1 MSSYYDAHTLAV
13 VVAVRSS
20 RWSLAFANQTGE
32 TVSADGSVLEF
43 KFEPFKP
50 GPHKQL
56 PAVYAQLR
64 ERFPVYLTGS
74 NIWVVSRFDD
84 VKAVQSNPEVFSSRP
99 NPYEGDTA
107 APDAEMK
114 PEVIERLMAL
124 AAGIPVDMNEMAS
137 AKTIAAADPPQH
149 TRMRRIVS
157 RGFTPPR
164 IKEMADAIGAIV
176 DRCLT
181 GVDELPS
188 FDLVER
194 LAVPLP
200 VEMICHI
207 LGIDQS
213 QYGRAKHWSDGFAA
227 AADADAF
234 SSPAERNELMLRTIK
249 EFSTYFVP
257 LIEARRTE
265 PRNDLVSAMV
275 AAIDNESLSTV
286 ETLMVAITIM
296 VAGNETST
304 NLIGN
309 TVVEL
314 LSNPDQ
320 LRLLLDDPG
329 LLPNAV
335 DEANRLTA
343 PIQFAFR
350 EATEEVEV
358 AGTTIPKGA
367 IVALHMA
374 AANRDPRR
382 FEDPDRFLIT
392 RPPAKNLS
400 FGHGIH
406 FCLGA
411 HLAGQ
416 EVRAAVGGMLPHLEH
431 LELTGAPL
439 QRNPTA
445 LLNGWQKIE
454 LAWVP

>member
-1 MSSYYDAHTLAV
+1 MTSGGTD
-13 VVAVRSS
+13 
-20 RWSLAFANQTGE
+20 
-32 TVSADGSVLEF
+32 LE
-43 KFEPFKP
+43 FEPFTP
-50 GPHKQL
+50 GPREQL
-56 PAVYAQLR
+56 PAVLAELR
-64 ERFPVYLTGS
+64 ERFPVYHTS
-74 NIWVVSRFDD
+74 SDIWVISRFDD
-84 VKAVQSNPEVFSSRP
+84 VKAVQSTPELFSSRP
-99 NPYEGDTA
+99 NPYEGS
-107 APDAEMK
+107 APPEDEMK
-114 PEVIERLMAL
+114 PEVLDRLVAL
-124 AAGIPVDMNEMAS
+124 ASGIPVDMTEMAS

-164 IKEMADAIGAIV
+164 IKEMATAIEEIV
-176 DRCLT
+176 DRCLAGIEDQPT
-181 GVDELPS
+181 
-188 FDLVER
+188 FDVVQR

-207 LGIDQS
+207 LGIDRSRYTQVK
-213 QYGRAKHWSDGFAA
+213 RWSDGFAA
-227 AADADAF
+227 AAGAVF
-234 SSPAERNELMLRTIK
+234 SSPAERNELLLANVK
-249 EFSTYFVP
+249 DFGTYFVP
-257 LIEARRTE
+257 LIEARRGE
-265 PRNDLVSAMV
+265 PKGDLVSAMV

-286 ETLMVAITIM
+286 ETLMMSITIM

-320 LRLLLDDPG
+320 LQLLRDDPA

-335 DEANRLTA
+335 DEANRLTS

-350 EATEEVEV
+350 EATEDTEI
-358 AGTTIPKGA
+358 AGTPIPKGA
-367 IVALHMA
+367 IIALHMA

-382 FEDPDRFLIT
+382 FGDPDRFLID
-392 RPPAKNLS
+392 RPPGRNLA

-416 EVRAAVGGMLPHLEH
+416 EVRTAIGGLLPYLDKLQLVG
-431 LELTGAPL
+431 PL

-445 LLNGWQKIE
+445 LLNGWQKVE
-454 LAWVP
+454 LAWV

>member
-1 MSSYYDAHTLAV
+1 L
-13 VVAVRSS
+13 
-20 RWSLAFANQTGE
+20 
-32 TVSADGSVLEF
+32 SADGSVLD
-43 KFEPFKP
+43 FEPFKP
-50 GPHKQL
+50 GPREQL
-56 PAVYAQLR
+56 PAVYAELR
-64 ERFPVYLTGS
+64 ERFPVYHTGS
-74 NIWVVSRFDD
+74 NIWVISRFDD
-84 VKAVQSNPEVFSSRP
+84 VKAVQSSPDVFSSRP
-99 NPYEGDTA
+99 NPYEGDS
-107 APDAEMK
+107 APSDAEMK

-164 IKEMADAIGAIV
+164 IKEMATAISAIV

-181 GVDELPS
+181 GIGDLPR
-188 FDLVER
+188 FDVVER

-213 QYGRAKHWSDGFAA
+213 EYRRAKCWSDAFAA
-227 AADADAF
+227 AAGAEF
-234 SSPAERNELMLRTIK
+234 SSPAERNELMLSTIK

-275 AAIDNESLSTV
+275 AAIDNESLSNV

-314 LSNPDQ
+314 LTNPDQ
-320 LRLLLDDPG
+320 LQLLLDDPS

-350 EATEEVEV
+350 EATEETEV

-382 FEDPDRFLIT
+382 FDDPDRFLIT
-392 RPPAKNLS
+392 RPAAKNLS

-411 HLAGQ
+411 HLASQ
-416 EVRAAVGGMLPHLEH
+416 EVRAAIGGMLPYLDH
-431 LELTGAPL
+431 LELTDAPL

-445 LLNGWQKIE
+445 LLNGWQRVE
-454 LAWVP
+454 LAWVS

>member
-1 MSSYYDAHTLAV
+1 M
-13 VVAVRSS
+13 
-20 RWSLAFANQTGE
+20 
-32 TVSADGSVLEF
+32 SADGSVLEF
-43 KFEPFKP
+43 EPFKP
-50 GPHKQL
+50 GPPGQL
-56 PAVYAQLR
+56 PAVYAELR
-64 ERFPVYLTGS
+64 ERCPVYRS
-74 NIWVVSRFDD
+74 DSDIWVVSRFDD
-84 VKAVQSNPEVFSSRP
+84 VKAVQSNPGVFSSRP
-99 NPYEGDTA
+99 NPYEGS
-107 APDAEMK
+107 APPDEEMK

-124 AAGIPVDMNEMAS
+124 VAGMPIDMEEMAS

-164 IKEMADAIGAIV
+164 IKEMADEISQIV
-176 DRCLT
+176 DRCLS
-181 GVDELPS
+181 GIDDQHG

-207 LGIDQS
+207 LGIDRS
-213 QYGRAKHWSDGFAA
+213 EYGRAKRWSDAFAA
-227 AADADAF
+227 GADIYS
-234 SSPAERNELMLRTIK
+234 SSPAERSEMMLSTIK

-257 LIEARRTE
+257 LIEARRVE

-275 AAIDNESLSTV
+275 AAIDNESLTTV

-296 VAGNETST
+296 VAGNETTT

-314 LSNPDQ
+314 LENPDQ
-320 LRLLLDDPG
+320 LKLLLDDPS
-329 LLPNAV
+329 LLPAV
-335 DEANRLTA
+335 VEEGNRLSS

-350 EATEEVEV
+350 EATEDTEI
-358 AGTTIPKGA
+358 AGTPIPKGA
-367 IVALHMA
+367 IIALHMA

-382 FEDPDRFLIT
+382 FDDPDRFLIN
-392 RPPAKNLS
+392 RPPGKNLA

-416 EVRAAVGGMLPHLEH
+416 EVRAAIGGLLPYLGR
-431 LELTGAPL
+431 LKLADAPL
-439 QRNPTA
+439 HRNPTA
-445 LLNGWQKIE
+445 LLNGWQRID
-454 LAWVP
+454 LAWVS

>member
-1 MSSYYDAHTLAV
+1 MTAGGTD
-13 VVAVRSS
+13 
-20 RWSLAFANQTGE
+20 
-32 TVSADGSVLEF
+32 LE
-43 KFEPFKP
+43 FEPFTP
-50 GPHKQL
+50 GPSEQL
-56 PAVYAQLR
+56 PAVLAELR
-64 ERFPVYLTGS
+64 ERFPVYHTS
-74 NIWVVSRFDD
+74 SDIWVISRFDD
-84 VKAVQSNPEVFSSRP
+84 VKAVQSTPELFSSRP
-99 NPYEGDTA
+99 NPYEGS
-107 APDAEMK
+107 APPDEEMK
-114 PEVIERLMAL
+114 PEVVERLLAL
-124 AAGIPVDMNEMAS
+124 AAGIPVDMAEMAS

-164 IKEMADAIGAIV
+164 IKEMATAIEEIV
-176 DRCLT
+176 DRCLA
-181 GVDELPS
+181 GIEDQPA
-188 FDLVER
+188 FDVVQR

-207 LGIDQS
+207 LGIDSNHYPQ
-213 QYGRAKHWSDGFAA
+213 AKRWSDAFAA
-227 AADADAF
+227 AAGAVF
-234 SSPAERNELMLRTIK
+234 SSPAERNELMLATIK
-249 EFSTYFVP
+249 EFGTYFVP
-257 LIEARRTE
+257 LIEARRAE
-265 PRNDLVSAMV
+265 PKGDLVSAMV

-314 LSNPDQ
+314 LLNRDQ
-320 LRLLLDDPG
+320 LKLLREDPT

-335 DEANRLTA
+335 DEANRLTS

-350 EATEEVEV
+350 EATEDTEI
-358 AGTTIPKGA
+358 AGTPIPKGA
-367 IVALHMA
+367 IIALHMA

-382 FEDPDRFLIT
+382 FENPDRFLID
-392 RPPAKNLS
+392 RPPGRNLA

-416 EVRAAVGGMLPHLEH
+416 EVRTAIGGLLPHLDR
-431 LELTGAPL
+431 LELVGPL

-445 LLNGWQKIE
+445 LLNGWQKVH
-454 LAWVP
+454 LAWV

>member
-1 MSSYYDAHTLAV
+1 
-13 VVAVRSS
+13 
-20 RWSLAFANQTGE
+20 
-32 TVSADGSVLEF
+32 VSADGSVLEF
-43 KFEPFKP
+43 EPFHP
-50 GPHKQL
+50 GPRELL
-56 PAVYAQLR
+56 PEVYSELR
-64 ERFPVYLTGS
+64 ERFPVYRSES

-84 VKAVQSNPEVFSSRP
+84 VKAVQSNPTIFSSRP
-99 NPYEGDTA
+99 NPYEGDS
-107 APDAEMK
+107 APADAELK
-114 PEVIERLMAL
+114 PEVVERLMAL

-164 IKEMADAIGAIV
+164 IKEMAAAINEIV
-176 DRCLT
+176 ERCLA
-181 GVDELPS
+181 GVGDLPT
-188 FDLVER
+188 FDVVER

-207 LGIDQS
+207 LGIARS
-213 QYGRAKHWSDGFAA
+213 EYGRAKSWSDNFAA
-227 AADADAF
+227 AAGDNF
-234 SSPAERNELMLRTIK
+234 NSPAERNEMMLTTIK

-257 LIEARRTE
+257 LIEARRVE

-314 LSNPDQ
+314 LTNPDQ
-320 LRLLLDDPG
+320 LKLLLDDPA

-350 EATEEVEV
+350 EATEETEV

-382 FEDPDRFLIT
+382 FEDPDRYLIT
-392 RPPAKNLS
+392 RPVAKNLS

-416 EVRAAVGGMLPHLEH
+416 EVRTAIGGLLPYLDR
-431 LELTGAPL
+431 LELSGAPL

-445 LLNGWQKIE
+445 LLNGWQRVE
-454 LAWVP
+454 LAWTS

>member
-1 MSSYYDAHTLAV
+1 
-13 VVAVRSS
+13 
-20 RWSLAFANQTGE
+20 
-32 TVSADGSVLEF
+32 VSVDGSDVR
-43 KFEPFKP
+43 FEPFTP
-50 GPHKQL
+50 GPPGEL
-56 PAVYAQLR
+56 PAVYAELR
-64 ERFPVYLTGS
+64 ERFPVYRTDS
-74 NIWVVSRFDD
+74 NIWVISRFDD
-84 VKAVQSNPEVFSSRP
+84 VKAVQSQPELFSSRP
-99 NPYEGDTA
+99 NPYEGA
-107 APDAEMK
+107 AEAPDAELK
-114 PEVIERLMAL
+114 PEVIDRLMAL
-124 AAGIPVDMNEMAS
+124 AAGIPVDMAEMAS

-164 IKEMADAIGAIV
+164 IKEMGAAISAIA
-176 DRCLT
+176 DRCLA
-181 GVDELPS
+181 GIGDESS
-188 FDLVER
+188 FDVVDR

-207 LGIDQS
+207 LGIDRS
-213 QYGRAKHWSDGFAA
+213 EYGRAKRWSDGFAA
-227 AADADAF
+227 AAGVQFD
-234 SSPAERNELMLRTIK
+234 SPAERNELMLSTVK

-257 LIEARRTE
+257 LIEARRAE
-265 PRNDLVSAMV
+265 PMNDLVSVMV

-286 ETLMVAITIM
+286 ETLMMAITIM

-309 TVVEL
+309 MVVEL

-320 LRLLLDDPG
+320 LKLLLDDPA

-350 EATEEVEV
+350 EATEETQIS
-358 AGTTIPKGA
+358 GTTIPKNA
-367 IVALHMA
+367 IIALHMA

-382 FEDPDRFLIT
+382 FEDPDSFRIT
-392 RPPAKNLS
+392 RPAAKNLS

-416 EVRAAVGGMLPHLEH
+416 EVRAAVGGLLPYLDR
-431 LELTGAPL
+431 LELTDAPL

-445 LLNGWQKIE
+445 LLNGWQKVE
-454 LAWVP
+454 LAWVA

>member
-1 MSSYYDAHTLAV
+1 L
-13 VVAVRSS
+13 
-20 RWSLAFANQTGE
+20 
-32 TVSADGSVLEF
+32 SADGSLLE
-43 KFEPFKP
+43 FEPFKP
-50 GPHKQL
+50 GPPEQL
-56 PAVYAQLR
+56 PAVYAELR
-64 ERFPVYLTGS
+64 ERFPVYRS
-74 NIWVVSRFDD
+74 DSDIWVVSRFDD
-84 VKAVQSNPEVFSSRP
+84 VKAVQSNPQQFSSRP
-99 NPYEGDTA
+99 NPYEGS
-107 APDAEMK
+107 APPDEEMK

-124 AAGIPVDMNEMAS
+124 VAGMPIDMEEMAS

-164 IKEMADAIGAIV
+164 IKEMADEITQIV
-176 DRCLT
+176 DRCLS
-181 GVDELPS
+181 GINDLPG

-207 LGIDQS
+207 LGIDRS
-213 QYGRAKHWSDGFAA
+213 EYGRAKRWSDAFAA
-227 AADADAF
+227 AAGAEF
-234 SSPAERNELMLRTIK
+234 SSPAERSEMMLSTIK

-257 LIEARRTE
+257 LIEARRVE

-275 AAIDNESLSTV
+275 AAIDNESLTTV

-296 VAGNETST
+296 VAGNETTT

-314 LSNPDQ
+314 LANPDQ
-320 LRLLLDDPG
+320 LKLLLDDPS
-329 LLPNAV
+329 LLPAVV
-335 DEANRLTA
+335 DEGNRLST

-350 EATEEVEV
+350 EATEDTEI
-358 AGTTIPKGA
+358 AGTPIPKGA

-382 FEDPDRFLIT
+382 FDDPDRFLIT
-392 RPPAKNLS
+392 RPAGKNLA

-416 EVRAAVGGMLPHLEH
+416 EVRAAIGGLLPYLDR
-431 LELTGAPL
+431 LKLADAPL

-445 LLNGWQKIE
+445 LLNGWQRID
-454 LAWVP
+454 LAWVS

>member
-1 MSSYYDAHTLAV
+1 L
-13 VVAVRSS
+13 
-20 RWSLAFANQTGE
+20 
-32 TVSADGSVLEF
+32 SADGSVLEF
-43 KFEPFKP
+43 EPFHP
-50 GPHKQL
+50 GPREQL
-56 PAVYAQLR
+56 PEIYAELR
-64 ERFPVYLTGS
+64 ERFPVYRTAS
-74 NIWVVSRFDD
+74 NIWVISRFDD
-84 VKAVQSNPEVFSSRP
+84 VKAVQSNPAVFSSRP
-99 NPYEGDTA
+99 NPYEGDS
-107 APDAEMK
+107 APPDTEMK

-164 IKEMADAIGAIV
+164 IKEMATTISEIV
-176 DRCLT
+176 ERCLSRI
-181 GVDELPS
+181 GDLPS

-213 QYGRAKHWSDGFAA
+213 EYGRAKRWSDAFAA
-227 AADADAF
+227 AAGAEF
-234 SSPAERNELMLRTIK
+234 SSPAERNELMLSTIK

-275 AAIDNESLSTV
+275 AAIDNESLSNV

-314 LSNPDQ
+314 LTNRDQ
-320 LRLLLDDPG
+320 LQLLLDDPS

-350 EATEEVEV
+350 EATEETEV

-382 FEDPDRFLIT
+382 FDDPDRFLIT
-392 RPPAKNLS
+392 RAAAKNLS

-416 EVRAAVGGMLPHLEH
+416 EVRAAIGGLLPYLDR
-431 LELTGAPL
+431 LKLTDVPL

-445 LLNGWQKIE
+445 LLNGWQQVE
-454 LAWVP
+454 LAWVS

>member
-1 MSSYYDAHTLAV
+1 
-13 VVAVRSS
+13 
-20 RWSLAFANQTGE
+20 
-32 TVSADGSVLEF
+32 
-43 KFEPFKP
+43 
-50 GPHKQL
+50 
-56 PAVYAQLR
+56 VYR
-64 ERFPVYLTGS
+64 TDS
-74 NIWVVSRFDD
+74 NIWVISRFDD

-99 NPYEGDTA
+99 NPYEGDS
-107 APDAEMK
+107 APADAEMK

-164 IKEMADAIGAIV
+164 IKETAAAISGIV
-176 DRCLT
+176 ERCLS
-181 GVDELPS
+181 GIGDVPS
-188 FDLVER
+188 FDVVER

-207 LGIDQS
+207 LGIEPNEF
-213 QYGRAKHWSDGFAA
+213 GRAKRWSDAFAA
-227 AADADAF
+227 AAGGEFASA
-234 SSPAERNELMLRTIK
+234 AQRNELMLSTIK

-257 LIEARRTE
+257 LIEQRRAE

-275 AAIDNESLSTV
+275 AAIDNESLSNV

-320 LRLLLDDPG
+320 LRILLDDPE

-350 EATEEVEV
+350 EATEETEI

-382 FEDPDRFLIT
+382 FDDPDRFLIT
-392 RPPAKNLS
+392 RPTAKNLS

-416 EVRAAVGGMLPHLEH
+416 EVRAAIGGLLPYLGHLQ
-431 LELTGAPL
+431 LTGAPL

-445 LLNGWQKIE
+445 LLNGWQKVE
-454 LAWVP
+454 LAWVS

>member
-1 MSSYYDAHTLAV
+1 
-13 VVAVRSS
+13 
-20 RWSLAFANQTGE
+20 
-32 TVSADGSVLEF
+32 VSADGSVLEF
-43 KFEPFKP
+43 EPFHP
-50 GPHKQL
+50 GPRELL
-56 PAVYAQLR
+56 PEVYSELR
-64 ERFPVYLTGS
+64 ERFPVYRSES

-84 VKAVQSNPEVFSSRP
+84 VKAVQSNPAIFSSRP
-99 NPYEGDTA
+99 NPYEGDS
-107 APDAEMK
+107 APADAELK
-114 PEVIERLMAL
+114 PEVVERLMAL

-164 IKEMADAIGAIV
+164 IKEMAAAINEIV
-176 DRCLT
+176 ERCLA
-181 GVDELPS
+181 GVGDLPT
-188 FDLVER
+188 FDVVER

-207 LGIDQS
+207 LGIARS
-213 QYGRAKHWSDGFAA
+213 EYGRAKSWSDNFAA
-227 AADADAF
+227 AAGDNF
-234 SSPAERNELMLRTIK
+234 NSPAERNEMMLTTIK

-257 LIEARRTE
+257 LIEARRVE

-314 LSNPDQ
+314 LTNPDQ
-320 LRLLLDDPG
+320 LKLLLDDPA

-350 EATEEVEV
+350 EATEETEV

-382 FEDPDRFLIT
+382 FEDPDRYLIT
-392 RPPAKNLS
+392 RPVAKNLS

-416 EVRAAVGGMLPHLEH
+416 EVRTAIGGLLPYLDR
-431 LELTGAPL
+431 LELSGAPL

-445 LLNGWQKIE
+445 LLNGWQRVE
-454 LAWVP
+454 LAWTS

>member
-1 MSSYYDAHTLAV
+1 M
-13 VVAVRSS
+13 
-20 RWSLAFANQTGE
+20 
-32 TVSADGSVLEF
+32 TVDGTDL

-50 GPHKQL
+50 GPSEAL
-56 PAVYAQLR
+56 PAIYAELR
-64 ERFPVYLTGS
+64 DRFPVYRTDS
-74 NIWVVSRFDD
+74 NIWVISRFDD
-84 VKAVQSNPEVFSSRP
+84 VKAIQSNPAVFSSRP
-99 NPYEGDTA
+99 NPYEGDS
-107 APDAEMK
+107 APADAEMK

-124 AAGIPVDMNEMAS
+124 AAGIPVDVNEMAS

-164 IKEMADAIGAIV
+164 IKEMAAAISGIV
-176 DRCLT
+176 ERCLS
-181 GVDELPS
+181 GIGDVPS
-188 FDLVER
+188 FDVVER

-207 LGIDQS
+207 LGIDAS
-213 QYGRAKHWSDGFAA
+213 EYGRAKHWSDAFAA
-227 AADADAF
+227 AAGGEFASA
-234 SSPAERNELMLRTIK
+234 AERNELMLSTIK

-257 LIEARRTE
+257 LIEQRRAE

-275 AAIDNESLSTV
+275 AAIDDESLSNV

-320 LRLLLDDPG
+320 LKILLDDPA
-329 LLPNAV
+329 LLARAV

-350 EATEEVEV
+350 EATEETVI
-358 AGTTIPKGA
+358 AGTTVPKGA
-367 IVALHMA
+367 VVALHMA

-382 FEDPDRFLIT
+382 FDDPDRFLIT
-392 RPPAKNLS
+392 RPVAKNLS

-416 EVRAAVGGMLPHLEH
+416 EVRTAIGGLLPYLDR

-439 QRNPTA
+439 QRNPTS
-445 LLNGWQKIE
+445 LLNGWQKVE
-454 LAWVP
+454 LAWV

>member
-1 MSSYYDAHTLAV
+1 L
-13 VVAVRSS
+13 
-20 RWSLAFANQTGE
+20 
-32 TVSADGSVLEF
+32 SADGSVLEF
-43 KFEPFKP
+43 EPFKP
-50 GPHKQL
+50 GPREQL
-56 PAVYAQLR
+56 PAVYAELR
-64 ERFPVYLTGS
+64 ERFPVYQTGS
-74 NIWVVSRFDD
+74 NIWVISRFDD
-84 VKAVQSNPEVFSSRP
+84 VKTVQSSPDVFSSRP
-99 NPYEGDTA
+99 NPYEGDSA
-107 APDAEMK
+107 ASDAEMK

-149 TRMRRIVS
+149 TRIRRIVS

-164 IKEMADAIGAIV
+164 IKEMATAISSIV

-181 GVDELPS
+181 GIGELPS
-188 FDLVER
+188 FDVVER

-213 QYGRAKHWSDGFAA
+213 EYGRAKRWSDAFAA
-227 AADADAF
+227 AAGAEFD
-234 SSPAERNELMLRTIK
+234 SPVERNELMLSTIK

-257 LIEARRTE
+257 LIEARRNE

-275 AAIDNESLSTV
+275 AAIDNESLSNV

-309 TVVEL
+309 AVVEL
-314 LSNPDQ
+314 LTNPDQ
-320 LRLLLDDPG
+320 LQLLLEDPS

-350 EATEEVEV
+350 EATEETEV

-382 FEDPDRFLIT
+382 FYDPERFLIT
-392 RPPAKNLS
+392 RPAAKNLS

-416 EVRAAVGGMLPHLEH
+416 EVRTAIGGLLPYLDR
-431 LELTGAPL
+431 LKLTDAPL

-445 LLNGWQKIE
+445 LLNGWQTVE
-454 LAWVP
+454 LAWVS

>member
-1 MSSYYDAHTLAV
+1 LSPA
-13 VVAVRSS
+13 
-20 RWSLAFANQTGE
+20 
-32 TVSADGSVLEF
+32 GSDL

-50 GPHKQL
+50 GPHDAL
-56 PAVYAQLR
+56 PEIYRELR
-64 ERFPVYLTGS
+64 ERFPVYQTGS
-74 NIWVVSRFDD
+74 NIWVISRFDD
-84 VKAVQSNPEVFSSRP
+84 VKAVQSNPTVFSSRP
-99 NPYEGDTA
+99 NPYEGDS
-107 APDAEMK
+107 APPSDAEMK

-124 AAGIPVDMNEMAS
+124 AAGIPVDMEEMAS

-157 RGFTPPR
+157 RGFTPAR
-164 IKEMADAIGAIV
+164 IKDMSAAINGIV
-176 DRCLT
+176 DRCL
-181 GVDELPS
+181 GGIDQEPS
-188 FDLVER
+188 FDVVER

-207 LGIDQS
+207 LGIDRS
-213 QYGRAKHWSDGFAA
+213 EYGRAKRWSDGFAA
-227 AADADAF
+227 AAGGEF
-234 SSPAERNELMLRTIK
+234 NNPAERGELMLANVK

-257 LIEARRTE
+257 LIEARRRE

-275 AAIDNESLSTV
+275 AAIDNESLSNV

-314 LSNPDQ
+314 LANPNQ
-320 LRLLLDDPG
+320 LQLLLDDPS
-329 LLPNAV
+329 LLPSAV

-350 EATEEVEV
+350 EATEATEV

-367 IVALHMA
+367 ILALHMA
-374 AANRDPRR
+374 AANRDDRR

-392 RPPAKNLS
+392 RPAAKNLS

-416 EVRAAVGGMLPHLEH
+416 EVRAAVGGLLPHLDH
-431 LELTGAPL
+431 LELTDAAL
-439 QRNPTA
+439 QRNPSA
-445 LLNGWQKIE
+445 LLNGWQRVE
-454 LAWVP
+454 LAWTS

>member
-1 MSSYYDAHTLAV
+1 L
-13 VVAVRSS
+13 
-20 RWSLAFANQTGE
+20 
-32 TVSADGSVLEF
+32 SADGSVLQ
-43 KFEPFKP
+43 FEPFKP
-50 GPHKQL
+50 GPTEQL
-56 PAVYAQLR
+56 PAVYAELR
-64 ERFPVYLTGS
+64 ERFPVYRSAS
-74 NIWVVSRFDD
+74 NIWVISRFDD
-84 VKAVQSNPEVFSSRP
+84 VKAVQSNPALFSSRP
-99 NPYEGDTA
+99 NPYEGDS
-107 APDAEMK
+107 APADAEMK
-114 PEVIERLMAL
+114 PEVIERLIAL
-124 AAGIPVDMNEMAS
+124 TAGIPVDMNEMAS

-164 IKEMADAIGAIV
+164 IKEMADAITEIV

-181 GVDELPS
+181 GISELPS

-207 LGIDQS
+207 LGIDRS
-213 QYGRAKHWSDGFAA
+213 EYGRAKCWSDAFAA
-227 AADADAF
+227 AAGNNF
-234 SSPAERNELMLRTIK
+234 SSAAERNELMLRTIK

-257 LIEARRTE
+257 LIDARRVE

-275 AAIDNESLSTV
+275 AAIDNESLSNV

-296 VAGNETST
+296 VAGNETTT

-309 TVVEL
+309 AVVEL
-314 LSNPDQ
+314 LANPDQ
-320 LRLLLDDPG
+320 LKLLLDDPS

-335 DEANRLTA
+335 DEANRLTT

-350 EATEEVEV
+350 EATEDTVV
-358 AGTTIPKGA
+358 ADTTIPKGA

-382 FEDPDRFLIT
+382 FDEPDRFLIN
-392 RPPAKNLS
+392 RPAGKNLA

-416 EVRAAVGGMLPHLEH
+416 EVRAAIGGLLPHLDR
-431 LELTGAPL
+431 LKLNDAPL

-445 LLNGWQKIE
+445 LLNGWQRVE
-454 LAWVP
+454 LAWVS